1 MAELHPQIVHV
12 TIVLALV
19 GVAFRLLSLAGRP
32 AFLGPA
38 ASTLI
43 LVAAGTAVLSVQSGD
58 AAHGPVERVPGTRP
72 AVVEHEEWGERAR
85 NALLLLGAIELLGL
99 AMRRSPRLRFVQM
112 AAAVV
117 GVAAAGAV
125 YQAGRHGGEL
135 VYAYA
140 GGVGIRS
147 GDPKDVERLLVAGAY
162 HQAQVDRKAGRS
174 DEAASLIAFTAAR
187 FPAEI
192 ELQLLAAESVLI
204 DRRNPQ
210 AAIDALAAITP
221 PSGNRQLIVRKAG
234 LQADAFEALGQ
245 RDAAVAVLEAVLAS
259 GPPNARLQSRVD
271 ALKQAQA
278 PK

>member
-19 GVAFRLLSLAGRP
+19 GMAFRVLSLAGRP

-38 ASTLI
+38 ATTLI
-43 LVAAGTAVLSVQSGD
+43 LVSAATAVVSVQSGD
-58 AAHGPVERVPGTRP
+58 AAHGPVERVPGARP

-85 NALLLLGAIELLGL
+85 NALLLLGGIELLGL
-99 AMRRSPRLRFVQM
+99 AMRRSPRLRFVHM

-117 GVAAAGAV
+117 AVAAAGAV

-147 GDPKDVERLLVAGAY
+147 GNPKDVERLLVAGAY
-162 HQAQVDRKAGRS
+162 HQSQVDRKAGRS
-174 DEAASLIAFTAAR
+174 EDAASLIAFAAAR
-187 FPAEI
+187 FPADV
-192 ELQLLAAESVLI
+192 ELQLLAAESLLL

-210 AAIDALAAITP
+210 GTIDALAAITP
-221 PSGNRQLIVRKAG
+221 PPGNRQLAVRKAG

-271 ALKQAQA
+271 ALKQPAA
-278 PK
+278 K

>member
-19 GVAFRLLSLAGRP
+19 GVIFRVLSLAGRP

-38 ASTLI
+38 ATTLI
-43 LVAAGTAVLSVQSGD
+43 LVAAATSVLSVQSGD
-58 AAHGPVERVPGTRP
+58 AAHGPVERVPATRP
-72 AVVEHEEWGERAR
+72 AVIEHEEWGERAR
-85 NALLLLGAIELLGL
+85 NALLLLGALELLGL
-99 AMRRSPRLRFVQM
+99 AMRRSPRVRFTHM

-117 GVAAAGAV
+117 GVVAAGAV
-125 YQAGRHGGEL
+125 FQAGRHGGDL

-162 HQAQVDRKAGRS
+162 HQAQLDRKAGRS
-174 DEAASLIAFTAAR
+174 DDAASLIAFTAAR
-187 FPAEI
+187 FPAEV
-192 ELQLLAAESVLI
+192 ELQLLAAESILV

-210 AAIDALAAITP
+210 GAIDALAAIAP
-221 PSGNRQLIVRKAG
+221 PAGNRQLIVRKAG
-234 LQADAFEALGQ
+234 LQADAFEAIGQ

-271 ALKQAQA
+271 ALKQPAA
-278 PK
+278 R